1 LARDITGHDVLT
13 VSQMGWAGMSNG
25 ELLALAQER
34 FDVFLTTDRNLIS
47 QQNLARFNIAVLI
60 LSAPTNRLA
69 DLRHL
74 VPNLL
79 QALPFSKSGES
90 KTVGI

>member
-13 VSQMGWAGMSNG
+13 VSQVGWAGTSNG

-34 FDVFLTTDRNLIS
+34 FDVFLTTDRNLVS
-47 QQNLARFNIAVLI
+47 QQNLARFHIAVLI
-60 LSAPTNRLA
+60 LSAPSNRLA
-69 DLRHL
+69 DLQLL
-74 VPNLL
+74 VPSLL

-90 KTVGI
+90 KTVSI